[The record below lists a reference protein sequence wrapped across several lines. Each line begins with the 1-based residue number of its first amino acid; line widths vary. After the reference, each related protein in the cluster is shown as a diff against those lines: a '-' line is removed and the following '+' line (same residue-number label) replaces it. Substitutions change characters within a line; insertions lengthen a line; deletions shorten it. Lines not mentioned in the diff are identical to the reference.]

1 MPTRYKSYG
10 TNYKTAMVLD
20 IYLTPS
26 HLAKFHNFNGN
37 GYITAN
43 QLKVYLINRQK
54 FPFPRQFS
62 CAYPS
67 TSLRYHVV
75 LYRLLFQVPIVGL
88 VQIDHFG
95 LQPP

>member
-37 GYITAN
+37 GYSP
-43 QLKVYLINRQK
+43 LI
-54 FPFPRQFS
+54 S
-62 CAYPS
+62 
-67 TSLRYHVV
+67 
-75 LYRLLFQVPIVGL
+75 
-88 VQIDHFG
+88 
-95 LQPP
+95 